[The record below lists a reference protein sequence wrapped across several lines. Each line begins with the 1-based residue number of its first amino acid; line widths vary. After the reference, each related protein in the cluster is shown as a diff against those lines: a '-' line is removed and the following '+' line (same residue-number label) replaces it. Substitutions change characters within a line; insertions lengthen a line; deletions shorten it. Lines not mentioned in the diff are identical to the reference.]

1 MLRSSSI
8 LFYDFS
14 ECDGGERGNVPST
27 DGSVSAACAIS
38 RQRLPVCYDVSGN
51 FSAYELVKEEDQQKK
66 CVGDFHLLFF

>member
-1 MLRSSSI
+1 M
-8 LFYDFS
+8 
-14 ECDGGERGNVPST
+14 PST